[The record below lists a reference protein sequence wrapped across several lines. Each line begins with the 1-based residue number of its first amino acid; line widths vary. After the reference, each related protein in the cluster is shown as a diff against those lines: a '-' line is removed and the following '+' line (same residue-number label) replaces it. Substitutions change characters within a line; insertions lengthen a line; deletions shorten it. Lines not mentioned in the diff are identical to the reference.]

1 MTRDALLLELEST
14 RAALRTRE
22 AALREK
28 DLELAAER
36 ARVVAGKRLRTA
48 QGTRSSG
55 DDRRGGDSRLR

>member
-28 DLELAAER
+28 DLELAA
-36 ARVVAGKRLRTA
+36 
-48 QGTRSSG
+48 
-55 DDRRGGDSRLR
+55 